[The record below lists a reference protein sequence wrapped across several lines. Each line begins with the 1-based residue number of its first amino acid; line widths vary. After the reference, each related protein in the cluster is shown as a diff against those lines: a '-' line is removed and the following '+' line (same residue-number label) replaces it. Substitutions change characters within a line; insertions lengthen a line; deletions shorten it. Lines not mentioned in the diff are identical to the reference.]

1 MQYIRSG
8 LSALQK
14 EHEEMSKCQSTWI
27 LLAILI
33 ILAGCTSPGPQSTGP
48 VSTKPSTNIPT
59 TTSTPVPP
67 IPTVGPVPRACPISN
82 PTRHVIGGMDLIGTA
97 PIWATW
103 IPGPSVY
110 REGSVT
116 SSNPPTNYDPL
127 NGWEMT
133 KVVWEVG
140 SNYAHSATI
149 QGSDL
154 FDHTAVF
161 IQFGN
166 DQPTAHAVLDPQHP
180 GHPVSVLGDGWAEW
194 GSYIVVPK
202 AGCYSL
208 EVSWS
213 TGRWAVT
220 FAFGA

>member
-14 EHEEMSKCQSTWI
+14 EHEEMSKHQSTWI

-82 PTRHVIGGMDLIGTA
+82 PTRHAIGGMDLIGTA
-97 PIWATW
+97 PIWAMW

-110 REGSVT
+110 TVKYLMVVSAKSGQILGRRVINQREAGAAQ
-116 SSNPPTNYDPL
+116 PL
-127 NGWEMT
+127 T
-133 KVVWEVG
+133 V
-140 SNYAHSATI
+140 
-149 QGSDL
+149 
-154 FDHTAVF
+154 
-161 IQFGN
+161 
-166 DQPTAHAVLDPQHP
+166 
-180 GHPVSVLGDGWAEW
+180 
-194 GSYIVVPK
+194 
-202 AGCYSL
+202 
-208 EVSWS
+208 
-213 TGRWAVT
+213 
-220 FAFGA
+220 